1 VYHLFETREK
11 VVHVP
16 RPIHVVALLMSA
28 CAPHPVHLT
37 TERPVA
43 VRDDLA
49 LRPRGGDDGGV
60 LSQPG
65 VETTPFSVGAARAID
80 EAVLAAM
87 TESKMPGCVVV
98 LGRKDTV
105 LFARAYGYRALEPVR
120 EPTTIDT
127 VYDLA
132 SLTKPIATAMSVM
145 VLVDQERVALDDPVS
160 KYVAELAS
168 GGNDAVTVRELLTH
182 TSGLAV
188 ETPYADYA
196 LGIDEAIRKIA
207 SFPRKSVPGAQYRY
221 SDIGFIVLGELVR
234 RVSGESLDVFAREHV
249 FAPLG
254 MRDTGFLPPPPLQA
268 RAALTEPREGVWMR
282 GVVHDPRAYLLG
294 GVSGH
299 AGLFSTAQDLAI
311 FAQAILGEGE
321 HAGKRVLSASTLRA
335 MLAPHDVPGGIRA
348 LGWDVKS
355 AYSANRGESLSPR
368 AVGHGGYTGTSLW
381 IDPGKDLFV
390 LFLSNRVHPDG
401 KGAINPLAGRIA
413 DLAVGGLL
421 PESAGKACD
430 APPCP
435 LETGID
441 VLVSEGFA
449 SLRGAHVGLITNA
462 TGHSR
467 SGARDIDL
475 LRSAAGVALVAV
487 FAPEHGLTS
496 DRDERIADARDE
508 ATGLPIYSL
517 YGDGFEPTPASLEG
531 LDTLV
536 FDVQDA
542 GSRFYTYGSTMKRA
556 LEVAAAENLRFVVL
570 DRPDPIDGIDVAGPV
585 LAGFV
590 PSFVNYHALPVR
602 HGMTMGELA
611 LLFDADLHLGARLDV
626 VPMSGWQRASYFD
639 ETGLAWTNPSPNLRS
654 VTEAL
659 LYDGVGLLE
668 GTNLAVGRG
677 TDSPFEVVGAPWI
690 DGAALADAM
699 ARAGVPG
706 AAFTKVSFTPASS
719 TYGGQACSGVR
730 IAVNDRRLLDPL
742 RLGVEI
748 ALAIHRLYPSEWHVR
763 DLEKMI
769 ADPGIVAA
777 IAAGEPFARIEA
789 RWADGLLRFKAKRE
803 KYLLYR

>member
-1 VYHLFETREK
+1 M
-11 VVHVP
+11 
-16 RPIHVVALLMSA
+16 A
-28 CAPHPVHLT
+28 
-37 TERPVA
+37 
-43 VRDDLA
+43 
-49 LRPRGGDDGGV
+49 
-60 LSQPG
+60 
-65 VETTPFSVGAARAID
+65 
-80 EAVLAAM
+80 
-87 TESKMPGCVVV
+87 ESKMPGCVVV

-145 VLVDQERVALDDPVS
+145 VLVDQDRVSLDEPAAT
-160 KYVAELAS
+160 YLPELAIA
-168 GGNDAVTVRELLTH
+168 GKEAMTVRDLLTH

-196 LGIDEAIRKIA
+196 LGIEEAIRKIA
-207 SFPRKSVPGAQYRY
+207 GFPRKSAPGGQYRY
-221 SDIGFIVLGELVR
+221 SDLGFIVLGEIVR
-234 RVSGESLDVFAREHV
+234 RVSGDRLDTFAREHV
-249 FAPLG
+249 YAPLG
-254 MRDTGFLPPPPLQA
+254 MQETGFLPSLALKA

-294 GVSGH
+294 GVAGH
-299 AGLFSTAQDLAI
+299 AGLFSTAQDLSI
-311 FAQAILGEGE
+311 FAQTILGEGE
-321 HAGKRVLSASTLRA
+321 HGGTRVLSAKAVRA
-335 MLAPHDVPGGIRA
+335 MLAPHDVPGAVRA

-355 AYSANRGESLSPR
+355 AYSTNRGESLSPR

-381 IDPGKDLFV
+381 IDPAKDLFV

-413 DLAVGGLL
+413 DLAAGAIQDRMRP
-421 PESAGKACD
+421 PEGKACD
-430 APPCP
+430 VSPCT

-449 SLRGAHVGLITNA
+449 SLRGARVGLITNA
-462 TGHSR
+462 TGRSR
-467 SGARDIDL
+467 TGARDIDL
-475 LRSAAGVALVAV
+475 LRGAPGVTLVAL

-496 DRDERIADARDE
+496 DRDERVADARDE
-508 ATGLPIYSL
+508 TTGLPIYSL
-517 YGDGFEPTPASLEG
+517 YGESLGPTPASLRG
-531 LDTLV
+531 IDTLV

-556 LEVAAAENLRFVVL
+556 LGVAADSDLRFVVL
-570 DRPDPIDGIDVAGPV
+570 DRPDPIDGVDVAGPV
-585 LAGFV
+585 LAASAS
-590 PSFVNYHALPVR
+590 SFVNYHALPVR

-626 VPMSGWQRASYFD
+626 VRMTGWRRASYFD

-659 LYDGVGLLE
+659 LFDGVGLLE

-677 TDSPFEVVGAPWI
+677 TDTPFEVVGAPWI
-690 DGAALADAM
+690 DGAALADALG
-699 ARAGVPG
+699 RAGIAG
-706 AAFTKVSFTPASS
+706 AAFANASFTPASS
-719 TYGGQACSGVR
+719 TYRGQACAGVR
-730 IAVNDRRLLDPL
+730 ITVTDRGALDPL
-742 RLGVEI
+742 RLGIEM
-748 ALAIHRLYPSEWHVR
+748 ALAIHRLYPSEWRVG

-769 ADPGIVAA
+769 ADKEIVAA
-777 IAAGEPFARIEA
+777 IAAFEPFVRIEA
-789 RWADGLLRFKAKRE
+789 RWAEGLLRFKAKRE

>member
-1 VYHLFETREK
+1 VSRQILLF
-11 VVHVP
+11 
-16 RPIHVVALLMSA
+16 VALLSWA
-28 CAPHPVHLT
+28 CAP
-37 TERPVA
+37 RPALPHEPPIVL
-43 VRDDLA
+43 RESLA
-49 LRPRGGDDGGV
+49 HGPPEENEGGAPNSGRALFPD
-60 LSQPG
+60 S
-65 VETTPFSVGAARAID
+65 AARAID
-80 EAVLAAM
+80 EAVLAAIA
-87 TESKMPGCVVV
+87 EAKMPGCVVV
-98 LGRKDTV
+98 VGRKDTV

-132 SLTKPIATAMSVM
+132 SLTKPLATAMSVM
-145 VLVDQERVALDDPVS
+145 VLVEQERVALDDPAS
-160 KYVAELAS
+160 KYVPELAAP
-168 GGNDAVTVRELLTH
+168 GKDPITVRELLIH

-196 LGIDEAIRKIA
+196 LGFDEAIRRIA
-207 SFPRKSVPGAQYRY
+207 AYPRKNDPGAQYRY
-221 SDIGFIVLGELVR
+221 SDLGFIVLGELVR

-249 FAPLG
+249 FGPLG
-254 MRDTGFLPPPPLQA
+254 MRETGFLPPPELKA

-299 AGLFSTAQDLAI
+299 AGLFSTAQDLSTL
-311 FAQAILGEGE
+311 AQTLLGEGE
-321 HAGKRVLSASTLRA
+321 HAGQRVLSAKTVRA

-355 AYSANRGESLSPR
+355 AYSSNRGDSLSPR

-381 IDPGKDLFV
+381 LDPAKDLFV

-401 KGAINPLAGRIA
+401 KGAINPLAGHIA
-413 DLAVGGLL
+413 DLAV
-421 PESAGKACD
+421 AGIAPDAKPCD
-430 APPCP
+430 ATPCP
-435 LETGID
+435 FETGID
-441 VLVSEGFA
+441 ALAAEGFA

-462 TGHSR
+462 TGR
-467 SGARDIDL
+467 ARTGARDIDL
-475 LRSAAGVALVAV
+475 LRSAPGVALVAV

-496 DRDERIADARDE
+496 DLDERIADGRDE
-508 ATGLPIYSL
+508 ATGLPVYSL
-517 YGDGFEPTPASLEG
+517 YGEGFTPTPASLVG
-531 LDTLV
+531 IDTLV

-556 LEVAAAENLRFVVL
+556 LEVAAARGLRFVVL
-570 DRPDPIDGIDVAGPV
+570 DRPNPIDGVDVAGPV
-585 LAGFV
+585 LAGSA

-611 LLFDADLHLGARLDV
+611 LLFDADLHLGTRLDV
-626 VPMSGWQRASYFD
+626 APMKGWQRASYFD
-639 ETGLAWTNPSPNLRS
+639 ETGLTWTNPSPNLRS

-659 LYDGVGLLE
+659 LYDGIGLLE
-668 GTNLAVGRG
+668 GTNLSVGRG

-690 DGAALADAM
+690 DGAAFADALV
-699 ARAGVPG
+699 RAGVPG
-706 AAFTKVSFTPASS
+706 AAFTKASFTPTSS
-719 TYGGQACSGVR
+719 AYRGLTCAGVR
-730 IAVNDRRLLDPL
+730 ITVNDRRALDPL
-742 RLGVEI
+742 RLGIEV
-748 ALAIHRLYPSEWHVR
+748 ALAIRRLYPSEWHVG

-789 RWADGLLRFKAKRE
+789 RWAEGLLRFKAKRE